1 MPSFT
6 SPQKTFSVEENVLPK
21 SEFSKVA
28 EPPTSSIA
36 SSPTIKPSS
45 SRKSSK
51 VREAELT
58 LQLLEAEKPDEES
71 FRKQHEALEISMNAR
86 EQVMLNF
93 DSLKQFC
100 KTRWRFDNSKKANFT

>member
-6 SPQKTFSVEENVLPK
+6 SPQKTFSAEENVLPK

>member
-6 SPQKTFSVEENVLPK
+6 SPQKTFAPEENVLPK

-28 EPPTSSIA
+28 EPPTSSIT
-36 SSPTIKPSS
+36 SSPTIKPSSSS

-86 EQVMLNF
+86 EQVMFNS
-93 DSLKQFC
+93 DSLHDSFVH
-100 KTRWRFDNSKKANFT
+100 